1 MTWTVRDVMRTEV
14 RTVDPDVTLPD
25 LERRFVAHRVSGFPV
40 VRDGRLVGIVSRS
53 DVVRQLSVEQTRAES
68 ISDYYREAT
77 GDYHPEQDLE
87 AIAERVG
94 QRLEK
99 LRVEDMMIRELITVG
114 PADSLQEVARVLVEH
129 GIHRVP
135 VVDAGRLLGIVSTLD
150 LVRLLAEGRVQA
162 A

>member
-77 GDYHPEQDLE
+77 GDYHPELDLE
-87 AIAERVG
+87 EIAERIG
-94 QRLEK
+94 RRLET
-99 LRVEDMMIRELITVG
+99 LRVEELMIPELITVR
-114 PADSLQEVARVLVEH
+114 PDASLQEVARLLLEH
-129 GIHRVP
+129 RIHRAP
-135 VVDAGRLLGIVSTLD
+135 VTEGERLVGIVSSMD
-150 LVRLLAEGRVQA
+150 LVRLFAEDRVKPA
-162 A
+162 